1 MNNDTRLPMYDS
13 DTRLPM
19 YVKIKKLDPN
29 AVVPQYAHNGDAGMD
44 LVATRM
50 WIDEQGNICYG
61 TGIAMEIPMGF
72 VGLVFPRSSI
82 AKKQL
87 VLSNAVGVIDSIYRG
102 EILAKFK
109 PTKETTL
116 KGDEVYQIGERIA
129 QIIIVPYPKIE
140 FEEVA
145 ELSET
150 ERQDGGYGSSGK

>member
-1 MNNDTRLPMYDS
+1 MNNDTKLPMDS

-19 YVKIKKLDPN
+19 FVKIKKLDPN
-29 AVVPQYAHNGDAGMD
+29 AIIPQYAHNGDAGMD

-109 PTKETTL
+109 TTTNL
-116 KGDEVYQIGERIA
+116 PLRESGIYQVGERIA

-150 ERQDGGYGSSGK
+150 ERQDGGYGSSGL

>member
-109 PTKETTL
+109 PTQETTL

>member
-1 MNNDTRLPMYDS
+1 MNNDTRLSMDS

-29 AVVPQYAHNGDAGMD
+29 AVIPQYAHNGDAGMD

-87 VLSNAVGVIDSIYRG
+87 VLSNAVGVIDAIYRG

-109 PTKETTL
+109 PTTNLPLRGSEI
-116 KGDEVYQIGERIA
+116 YQVGERIA

-150 ERQDGGYGSSGK
+150 ERQDGGYGSSGL

>member
-1 MNNDTRLPMYDS
+1 MNNDTRLSMDS

-19 YVKIKKLDPN
+19 FVKIKKLDPN
-29 AVVPQYAHNGDAGMD
+29 AVIPQYAHNGDAGMD

-109 PTKETTL
+109 PTTILPLRES
-116 KGDEVYQIGERIA
+116 EIYQVGERIA

-150 ERQDGGYGSSGK
+150 ERQDGGYGSSGL

>member
-1 MNNDTRLPMYDS
+1 MNNDARLSMDS

-19 YVKIKKLDPN
+19 FVKIKKLDPN
-29 AVVPQYAHNGDAGMD
+29 AVIPQYAHNGDAGMD

-109 PTKETTL
+109 PTVNTPL
-116 KGDEVYQIGERIA
+116 KGYEIYQVGERIA

-150 ERQDGGYGSSGK
+150 ERQDGGYGSSGL